1 MAESPRHPEH
11 FLPVAL
17 QDKSVHLLAALL
29 LLLRAALQSHAGM
42 HMWLPLTLSSA
53 DLCKGPRGEVEILL
67 RLLRKWP
74 ALERVSKGLN
84 MHPETKERKEEGV
97 VGVSGGRQSSVTEA
111 NRAPPQGTGVI
122 KQ

>member
-17 QDKSVHLLAALL
+17 QDKSVHFLAASPLL
-29 LLLRAALQSHAGM
+29 QAAFQSHAGM

-53 DLCKGPRGEVEILL
+53 DLCKGPRGKVEILL

-74 ALERVSKGLN
+74 ALARVSKGLN
-84 MHPETKERKEEGV
+84 MHPETKQRKEEAGV
-97 VGVSGGRQSSVTEA
+97 MGVGGGKAQ
-111 NRAPPQGTGVI
+111 
-122 KQ
+122 